1 MSSFN
6 KRLTVVWIVVLLF
19 IGAAVGLTIS
29 SRFDLINTGSAIDR
43 PSLKVSPALTELS
56 NALADVAAAVT
67 PSVVNIST
75 TKTVKQENPINPF
88 LEDPFFRRFFGEP
101 NGGGGRYREFKE
113 RSLGSGVIV
122 SPDGYIV
129 TNNHVVDG
137 ASDIKVVLSD
147 KNEYKGKVIG
157 SDPRSDVAVIKIDA
171 KKLPTIAWGDSDG
184 LRAGEM
190 VMAVGSPF
198 GLSQSVTTGI
208 ISAVG
213 RANVGIADYED
224 FIQTDAAINP
234 GNSGGALINMKG
246 QLVGIN
252 TAIFSRSGGYQG
264 IGFAVPVKMVKQVMD
279 SLIKTGK
286 VVRGWLGV
294 SVQDVSPQL
303 ARQFGVEIAEGA
315 LVGEVVNGS
324 PADKAGMKRGDVIVG
339 FDGRKVD
346 DSGHL
351 RNMAASTPV
360 GSRVKVDIVRDKS
373 RMTVV
378 VEIGEQPKDAQA
390 SQDGPETPETSSA
403 LTGVTV
409 QDLTP
414 ELIDRLGLD
423 KDVAGVVVITVE
435 QASAADESG
444 LARGDVILSINK
456 KQVKN
461 TKSYNAIVS
470 KLKKEEPV
478 LLLINRQGSVLWMSI
493 GPAD

>member
-19 IGAAVGLTIS
+19 VGAAVGLTIS
-29 SRFDLINTGSAIDR
+29 SRFDLINTGSAINR
-43 PSLKVSPALTELS
+43 PALKVSPALTELS
-56 NALADVAAAVT
+56 NALADIAAAVT

-75 TKTVKQENPINPF
+75 TKTVKQENPLNPF

-101 NGGGGRYREFKE
+101 NGGGRYREFKE
-113 RSLGSGVIV
+113 RSLGSGVVV

-147 KNEYKGKVIG
+147 KSEYKGKVIG

-171 KKLPTIAWGDSDG
+171 KNLPTLSWGDSDE

-198 GLSQSVTTGI
+198 GLNQSVTTGI

-234 GNSGGALINMKG
+234 GNSGGALINMRG

-252 TAIFSRSGGYQG
+252 TAIFSRTGGYQG

-294 SVQDVSPQL
+294 SVQAMSPQL
-303 ARQFGVEIAEGA
+303 AKQFGVENAEGA
-315 LVGEVVNGS
+315 LVGEVVKDS

-373 RMTVV
+373 RMAVE

-390 SQDGPETPETSSA
+390 SQGEAETPETSSA

-414 ELIDRLGLD
+414 ELMDKLGLD
-423 KDVAGVVVITVE
+423 KDVAGVVVISVE
-435 QASAADESG
+435 QASAADEAG

-456 KQVKN
+456 KAVKN
-461 TKSYNAIVS
+461 TKSYNAIVT
-470 KLKKEEPV
+470 KLKEEEPV

>member
-1 MSSFN
+1 MFGFN
-6 KRLTVVWIVVLLF
+6 KRLTIVWIAVLLF
-19 IGAAVGLTIS
+19 IGAAAGLIIS
-29 SRFDLINTGSAIDR
+29 SRFDLINTGSAINR

-56 NALADVAAAVT
+56 NALADIASAVT

-75 TKTVKQENPINPF
+75 TKTVKQENPLYPF
-88 LEDPFFRRFFGEP
+88 FEDPFFKRFFGEP
-101 NGGGGRYREFKE
+101 DGGGGKFREFKE

-122 SPDGYIV
+122 SHDGYIV
-129 TNNHVVDG
+129 TNNHVVEG
-137 ASDIKVVLSD
+137 ASEIKVVLPD
-147 KNEYKGKVIG
+147 KSEYKGKVIG

-171 KKLPTIAWGDSDG
+171 KNLPALPWGNSDE

-213 RANVGIADYED
+213 RANVGITDYED

-252 TAIFSRSGGYQG
+252 TAIFSRTGGYQG
-264 IGFAVPVKMVKQVMD
+264 IGFAVPVKIVKQVMD

-303 ARQFGVEIAEGA
+303 AKQFGVENAEGA
-315 LVGEVVNGS
+315 LVGEVVKGS
-324 PADKAGMKRGDVIVG
+324 PAEKAGIKRGDVIVG
-339 FDGRKVD
+339 VDGRKVE

-351 RNMAASTPV
+351 RNMAASTNV
-360 GSRVKVDIVRDKS
+360 GSHLKLDIIRDKN
-373 RMTVV
+373 RLTVD
-378 VEIGEQPKDAQA
+378 VEVGEQPKEAQV
-390 SQDGPETPETSSA
+390 SQGGAGVPETPSA

-414 ELIDRLGLD
+414 EMMDKLGLG
-423 KDVAGVVVITVE
+423 KDVTGVVVITVE
-435 QASAADESG
+435 QGSAADEAG

-456 KQVKN
+456 KPVKN
-461 TKSYNAIVS
+461 TKNYNSIVS